1 MANVRSARVL
11 LEPDEYEHL
20 EEIAS
25 RRGVS
30 VGELILG
37 AVRERFL
44 PAPRHRL
51 DAADAICRLSIPI
64 GDWEGIE
71 DEIAEAHE
79 P

>member
-1 MANVRSARVL
+1 MANVRSARVV
-11 LEPDEYEHL
+11 LEPDEYHHL

-30 VGELILG
+30 VDELILNT
-37 AVRERFL
+37 VRERFL
-44 PAPRHRL
+44 PVLRHRL

-71 DEIAEAHE
+71 
-79 P
+79 